1 MAAMQCSLRV
11 YWRALARFTIFMH
24 LDGMLSSYFCY
35 EYKFNDLSNNINFVP
50 QILIFLIY
58 LVKVVFLRKR
68 NDSYSGTKGYFL
80 VPSINKIL
88 HITEHFFHL
97 YNQTE

>member
-24 LDGMLSSYFCY
+24 LDGMLGSYFCY

-68 NDSYSGTKGYFL
+68 NDSYLGVKGVLPCAFY
-80 VPSINKIL
+80 K
-88 HITEHFFHL
+88 
-97 YNQTE
+97 

>member
-1 MAAMQCSLRV
+1 MPLLQFVLHLVDSAGDAFPDHL
-11 YWRALARFTIFMH
+11 YWRALAHFTIFMD
-24 LDGMLSSYFCY
+24 LDGMLGSYFCY

-68 NDSYSGTKGYFL
+68 NDSYLGTKGALPCAFY
-80 VPSINKIL
+80 K
-88 HITEHFFHL
+88 
-97 YNQTE
+97 